1 MLVDPRDA
9 FAEHGSVVHA
19 LTGLVGLARMVRA
32 RAEHDGRRAG
42 DPGVAD
48 EFVHLLLG
56 VASLGAAVQHLA
68 QPDPAASGGADPAGE
83 PGAPGVVAMT
93 ARPPCCPAAT
103 SSVLRCSPPPGPTAT
118 RSGTTSSCTAR
129 VGGFWSTSA

>member
-19 LTGLVGLARMVRA
+19 LTGLVGLTRMVRA
-32 RAEHDGRRAG
+32 LAEHDGRRAG

-68 QPDPAASGGADPAGE
+68 QPDPDAPAV
-83 PGAPGVVAMT
+83 PIPPANPAP
-93 ARPPCCPAAT
+93 REW
-103 SSVLRCSPPPGPTAT
+103 LR
-118 RSGTTSSCTAR
+118 
-129 VGGFWSTSA
+129 